1 MKLFYTEGAK
11 LLSCSPDEIAFV
23 DSATRGWTLAL
34 NSFPFKK
41 GDRLLTCASDYGS
54 NFVAYLQVWH
64 LALFEFATV
73 LFDSG
78 INPRFGFY
86 VLSAQR
92 QAYEDCFRIWIEF
105 CSVCPLWSLNYL

>member
-11 LLSCSPDEIAFV
+11 LLNCSPDEIAFV

-54 NFVAYLQVWH
+54 NFVAYLQVCY
-64 LALFEFATV
+64 LALSEFATD
-73 LFDSG
+73 FCDSG
-78 INPRFGFY
+78 INSCFGFY
-86 VLSAQR
+86 
-92 QAYEDCFRIWIEF
+92 F
-105 CSVCPLWSLNYL
+105 P